1 MAQVVAHWHGG
12 PGVPG
17 SSPGIPILTSFA
29 FSDIIIECFMNTSKA
44 FSIVELLVVIAILA
58 ILTYIF
64 MGPSMRWHH
73 QYKLYSEGQRLHY
86 LAMEA
91 KTYAISNSVYTSL
104 CATSS
109 SLTIYNLGLY
119 PNSSCGGNIVE
130 SYTLPSYETSY
141 LGYTGNPDYISF
153 DSRGVSAQNGNV
165 CVYDSYINQ
174 YYMICVSYFGIRD
187 TSGTGI
193 CPTNC

>member
-1 MAQVVAHWHGG
+1 MKSAKK
-12 PGVPG
+12 
-17 SSPGIPILTSFA
+17 L
-29 FSDIIIECFMNTSKA
+29 SKA
-44 FSIVELLVVIAILA
+44 FSIVELLVVIAIFA

-64 MGPSMRWHH
+64 MGPSMRWYH
-73 QYKLYSEGQRLHY
+73 QYKLYSEGQRLHS
-86 LAMEA
+86 LVMEA

-109 SLTIYNLGLY
+109 SLTIYNLGHYLNA
-119 PNSSCGGNIVE
+119 PCSGTAVD
-130 SYTLPSYETSY
+130 SYRLPSYETSY
-141 LGYTGNPDYISF
+141 LSYTENPGYISF
-153 DSRGVSAQNGNV
+153 DARGVSAQNGNV

-174 YYMICVSYFGIRD
+174 YYMICVSYVGIRD

>member
-1 MAQVVAHWHGG
+1 
-12 PGVPG
+12 
-17 SSPGIPILTSFA
+17 
-29 FSDIIIECFMNTSKA
+29 MNTSKA
-44 FSIVELLVVIAILA
+44 FSLVEMLVVIAIFA

-64 MGPSMRWHH
+64 IGPGMTWYH

-109 SLTIYNLGLY
+109 SLTIYNLGPYLNA
-119 PNSSCGGNIVE
+119 PCSGTAVE
-130 SYTLPSYETSY
+130 SYALPSYESSY
-141 LGYTGNPDYISF
+141 LSYTETLNPISF
-153 DSRGVSAQNGNV
+153 DARGITSQDGHV

-174 YYMICVSYFGIRD
+174 YYMICVSYVGIRD
-187 TSGTGI
+187 TSGTGS
-193 CPTNC
+193 CPTSC

>member
-1 MAQVVAHWHGG
+1 MKSAKN
-12 PGVPG
+12 
-17 SSPGIPILTSFA
+17 S
-29 FSDIIIECFMNTSKA
+29 NKA
-44 FSIVELLVVIAILA
+44 FSLVELLVVIAILA
-58 ILTYIF
+58 ILTYVF
-64 MGPSMRWHH
+64 MGPGMRWYH
-73 QYKLYSEGQRLHY
+73 QYKLYSEGQRLHS
-86 LAMEA
+86 LVMEA

-104 CATSS
+104 CNSGS

-141 LGYTGNPDYISF
+141 LSYTGNPRYISF

-174 YYMICVSYFGIRD
+174 YYMICVSYVGIRD

>member
-1 MAQVVAHWHGG
+1 MKSAKN
-12 PGVPG
+12 
-17 SSPGIPILTSFA
+17 S
-29 FSDIIIECFMNTSKA
+29 NKA
-44 FSIVELLVVIAILA
+44 FSLIELLVVIAILA
-58 ILTYIF
+58 ILTYVF
-64 MGPSMRWHH
+64 MGPGMRWYH

-109 SLTIYNLGLY
+109 SLTIYDLGHYLNA
-119 PNSSCGGNIVE
+119 PCSGTAVE
-130 SYTLPSYETSY
+130 SYRLPSYETSY
-141 LGYTGNPDYISF
+141 LSYTGNPGYISF
-153 DSRGVSAQNGNV
+153 DARGVSAQNGNV

-174 YYMICVSYFGIRD
+174 YYMICVSYVGIRD

>member
-1 MAQVVAHWHGG
+1 VAQVVAHWHGG

-17 SSPGIPILTSFA
+17 SSPGIPILKY
-29 FSDIIIECFMNTSKA
+29 FMKSVKNSNKA

-64 MGPSMRWHH
+64 MGPSVKWYH

-86 LAMEA
+86 FVMEA

-104 CATSS
+104 CNSGS
-109 SLTIYNLGLY
+109 SLTIYNVGSNLTSYCNGKV
-119 PNSSCGGNIVE
+119 VE
-130 SYTLPSYETSY
+130 PYSLPSYEISY
-141 LGYTGNPDYISF
+141 LTYTGNPGYISF
-153 DSRGVSAQNGNV
+153 DARGVSAQNGNV

-174 YYMICVSYFGIRD
+174 YYIICVSYVGIRD
-187 TSGTGI
+187 ASGTGG
-193 CPTNC
+193 CPSNC

>member
-1 MAQVVAHWHGG
+1 VAQVVAHWHGG

-17 SSPGIPILTSFA
+17 SSPGIPILKY
-29 FSDIIIECFMNTSKA
+29 FMKSVKNSNKA

-64 MGPSMRWHH
+64 MGPSVKWYH
-73 QYKLYSEGQRLHY
+73 QYKLYSEGQRLHS
-86 LAMEA
+86 LVMEA

-104 CATSS
+104 CNSGS

-130 SYTLPSYETSY
+130 SYSLPSYESSY
-141 LGYTGNPDYISF
+141 LTYTGSPGYISF
-153 DSRGVSAQNGNV
+153 DARGISAQNGNV

-174 YYMICVSYFGIRD
+174 YYIICVSYAGIRD
-187 TSGTGI
+187 ASGTGG
-193 CPTNC
+193 CPSNC